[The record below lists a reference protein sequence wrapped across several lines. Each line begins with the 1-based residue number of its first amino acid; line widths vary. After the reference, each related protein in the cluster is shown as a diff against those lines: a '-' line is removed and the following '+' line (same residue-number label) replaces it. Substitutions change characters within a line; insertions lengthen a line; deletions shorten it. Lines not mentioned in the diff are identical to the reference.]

1 MSEERPEK
9 PDLVAAMIWLL
20 GPESQEVRSKALLGT
35 HRVNCDPD
43 DPTRAWETL
52 PDETVIRGRL
62 LDNGDFI
69 PDEETESERPP
80 PPADH

>member
-69 PDEETESERPP
+69 PDEETESERPH